1 MAFGAH
7 ARIGKDL
14 RDRVLGSRRFLDCI
28 GVGKRLDVIDRMVL
42 GNILQRFGY
51 TLDQVLLLDRR
62 HGRWSTQTAEETPG
76 KAGRSGHAILP
87 SRNP

>member
-1 MAFGAH
+1 M
-7 ARIGKDL
+7 
-14 RDRVLGSRRFLDCI
+14 
-28 GVGKRLDVIDRMVL
+28 VI